1 VIVLIG
7 FMGAGK
13 TTVGRLLAARLGLP
27 FADTDV
33 VIEQQAGRPIR
44 EIFATEG
51 EPGFRALE
59 HQVTAGLLA
68 GPQAVLALGGG
79 AVQHPATRR
88 ALGGHDVVYLEVG
101 YAESMDRV
109 GRDEFR
115 PMLRNPGLEEIFR
128 QRLASYQAVAAHTV
142 STDGRPPEAVC
153 QDIMA
158 RLPQVTD
165 THR

>member
-1 VIVLIG
+1 
-7 FMGAGK
+7 M
-13 TTVGRLLAARLGLP
+13 
-27 FADTDV
+27 
-33 VIEQQAGRPIR
+33 
-44 EIFATEG
+44 
-51 EPGFRALE
+51 
-59 HQVTAGLLA
+59 
-68 GPQAVLALGGG
+68 LALGGG
-79 AVQHPATRR
+79 SVQHPATQR
-88 ALGGHDVVYLEVG
+88 ALGGHDVIYLEVG